1 MPDNDNGH
9 HGLLLEF
16 GQKPF
21 SEPAAEQFDGAA
33 ILDRVSD
40 FIKRYI
46 SLTEPQARL
55 VTIWIAHTHAVSAST
70 TTPYINVNSAVK
82 QSGKTRLLE
91 VFELLVNKP
100 WLTGRISAACLIR
113 KVDQV
118 RPTLLLDESDAAFSG
133 EKEYAEALRGI
144 LNTGFYSGGVAS
156 CCVVQG
162 ASISYKD
169 FRTFSAKAIAG
180 IGNSLPD
187 TVFDRSIP
195 IRLQ

>member
-70 TTPYINVNSAVK
+70 TIRV
-82 QSGKTRLLE
+82 
-91 VFELLVNKP
+91 
-100 WLTGRISAACLIR
+100 AAARYLSSYSSHAS
-113 KVDQV
+113 
-118 RPTLLLDESDAAFSG
+118 PSS
-133 EKEYAEALRGI
+133 
-144 LNTGFYSGGVAS
+144 SGGV
-156 CCVVQG
+156 
-162 ASISYKD
+162 
-169 FRTFSAKAIAG
+169 
-180 IGNSLPD
+180 
-187 TVFDRSIP
+187 VFQRS
-195 IRLQ
+195 